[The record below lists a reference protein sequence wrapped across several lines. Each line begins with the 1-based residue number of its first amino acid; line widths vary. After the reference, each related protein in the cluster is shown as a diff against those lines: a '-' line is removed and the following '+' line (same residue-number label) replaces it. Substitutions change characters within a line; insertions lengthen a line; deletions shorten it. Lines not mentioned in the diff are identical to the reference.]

1 LGDVYDVMS
10 AASEGEERVAEIL
23 REILALS
30 GTKRVNRSKS
40 APADDSIKLF
50 DPQCV
55 NGLHQASAPCGK
67 QASEKRSKPEDQDS
81 LC

>member
-1 LGDVYDVMS
+1 MMS

-30 GTKRVNRSKS
+30 GTKRVNHSKS
-40 APADDSIKLF
+40 ATADDSVKVF
-50 DPQCV
+50 DPQCA

-67 QASEKRSKPEDQDS
+67 QAREKRSTPEDQDS

>member
-1 LGDVYDVMS
+1 MMS

-30 GTKRVNRSKS
+30 GTKRVNQSNA
-40 APADDSIKLF
+40 APANDSIELF

-55 NGLHQASAPCGK
+55 NELHQASAPRGK
-67 QASEKRSKPEDQDS
+67 QASEKRSKPKDQDS

>member
-1 LGDVYDVMS
+1 MMS
-10 AASEGEERVAEIL
+10 AASEGAERVAETL

-30 GTKRVNRSKS
+30 GTKRVNHSKS
-40 APADDSIKLF
+40 AAADDSIKFF

-55 NGLHQASAPCGK
+55 NGLHHASAPCGK
-67 QASEKRSKPEDQDS
+67 QPGEKRSKPEDQDS

>member
-1 LGDVYDVMS
+1 MS

-30 GTKRVNRSKS
+30 GTKRVNHPKS
-40 APADDSIKLF
+40 ATADDSNKLF

-67 QASEKRSKPEDQDS
+67 QASEKRITSEDQDS
-81 LC
+81 VC

>member
-1 LGDVYDVMS
+1 MMS

-30 GTKRVNRSKS
+30 RTKRLNHSNP
-40 APADDSIKLF
+40 ATADDSIKLV
-50 DPQCV
+50 DPQCA
-55 NGLHQASAPCGK
+55 NGLQASAPCGK
-67 QASEKRSKPEDQDS
+67 QPSEKRSTPEDQDS

>member
-1 LGDVYDVMS
+1 MMS

-23 REILALS
+23 REILELS
-30 GTKRVNRSKS
+30 GTKRVNHSNS
-40 APADDSIKLF
+40 ASTDDSIKLF

-55 NGLHQASAPCGK
+55 NELHQASAPCGK
-67 QASEKRSKPEDQDS
+67 QASEKRSKPEAQDS

>member
-1 LGDVYDVMS
+1 MMS
-10 AASEGEERVAEIL
+10 AASEGAERVAEIL

-30 GTKRVNRSKS
+30 GTKRMSRPKS
-40 APADDSIKLF
+40 ATADDSIKLF
-50 DPQCV
+50 DPQNV

-67 QASEKRSKPEDQDS
+67 QTSEKRSKPEDQDS

>member
-1 LGDVYDVMS
+1 MS
-10 AASEGEERVAEIL
+10 AASEGTERVAEIL

-30 GTKRVNRSKS
+30 GTKRVDHSKS
-40 APADDSIKLF
+40 VTDDDSIKSF

-55 NGLHQASAPCGK
+55 TGLHQASAPCGK
-67 QASEKRSKPEDQDS
+67 QPSEKRSNPEDQDS